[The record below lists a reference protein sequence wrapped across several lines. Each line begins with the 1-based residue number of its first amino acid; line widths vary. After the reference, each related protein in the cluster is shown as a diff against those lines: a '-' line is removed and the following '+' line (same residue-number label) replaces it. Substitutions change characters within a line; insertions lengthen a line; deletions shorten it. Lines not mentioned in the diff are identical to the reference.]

1 MDKGSERGKVDREV
15 TKRRGRE
22 RNQKAAVSKRGWMEM
37 VVRVSG
43 IRHLEM
49 PLAGPEEAGLA
60 TCLES

>member
-1 MDKGSERGKVDREV
+1 VDKGSERGKVDREV

-22 RNQKAAVSKRGWMEM
+22 RNQKVSKRGWMEM